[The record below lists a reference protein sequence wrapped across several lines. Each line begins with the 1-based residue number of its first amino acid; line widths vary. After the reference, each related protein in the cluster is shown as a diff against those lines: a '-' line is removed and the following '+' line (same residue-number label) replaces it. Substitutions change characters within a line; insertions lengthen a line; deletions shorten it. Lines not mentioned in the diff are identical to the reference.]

1 VSLGVACFGSVHRP
15 LALAARTL
23 GDVDGAVGHLEAA
36 LVADLALDHRPGH
49 ALDAA
54 LLAEVL
60 ERRGEPGDG
69 DRAVALRRTAIEEG
83 RACGMTDRA
92 AAWQRAA
99 ERAAN
104 ADIACHQEGRVW
116 LVTAG
121 QRRALVPDSVGVR
134 YLTQLIERAGVE
146 ISALELASQHAL
158 SRQAAG
164 HHPVL
169 DADAKA
175 AYRRRIEELRSELA
189 DAEECAD
196 LERAARAREELD
208 RFLEELARC
217 TGFAGRARSFTHN
230 AERARVS
237 VHKAI
242 KRAVS
247 AIAEIDPAIGR
258 AVGDRVVTGSTCV
271 FLATAPER

>member
-1 VSLGVACFGSVHRP
+1 
-15 LALAARTL
+15 
-23 GDVDGAVGHLEAA
+23 
-36 LVADLALDHRPGH
+36 
-49 ALDAA
+49 
-54 LLAEVL
+54 
-60 ERRGEPGDG
+60 
-69 DRAVALRRTAIEEG
+69 
-83 RACGMTDRA
+83 
-92 AAWQRAA
+92 
-99 ERAAN
+99 
-104 ADIACHQEGRVW
+104 
-116 LVTAG
+116 
-121 QRRALVPDSVGVR
+121 
-134 YLTQLIERAGVE
+134 
-146 ISALELASQHAL
+146 
-158 SRQAAG
+158 
-164 HHPVL
+164 VL